1 MSLQSRIQDLYP
13 EFTQSEKQI
22 SDYFL
27 HHLQE
32 VSISSA
38 KELAAH
44 CGTSAPTIV
53 RFARTLGYSGFPAL
67 KMDILLSEKKDIG
80 DLTEEIE
87 QNITVTKLVS
97 TLYSHRCAT
106 MDRVSSLVDEESV
119 EKACDALMNATN
131 VYLCGI
137 GGSSIVC
144 QDLQQKLG
152 RIGIRVHYNM
162 DSHVLLSSLS
172 GMQEGDVLIAISYSG
187 ETKCVVETVRIAKE
201 KKAVVIG
208 ISLLGKTPLSKAADI
223 VFHVPV
229 EEKTIRAGAIASRD
243 SCLFISDTLYLSLVS
258 RNLSDNKTRLQET
271 KAWTS
276 RLI

>member
-22 SDYFL
+22 SEYFL

-67 KMDILLSEKKDIG
+67 KMDILLTEKNDID

-87 QNITVTKLVS
+87 QNITVTRLVS

-106 MDRVSSLVDEESV
+106 M
-119 EKACDALMNATN
+119 
-131 VYLCGI
+131 
-137 GGSSIVC
+137 
-144 QDLQQKLG
+144 
-152 RIGIRVHYNM
+152 
-162 DSHVLLSSLS
+162 
-172 GMQEGDVLIAISYSG
+172 
-187 ETKCVVETVRIAKE
+187 
-201 KKAVVIG
+201 
-208 ISLLGKTPLSKAADI
+208 
-223 VFHVPV
+223 
-229 EEKTIRAGAIASRD
+229 
-243 SCLFISDTLYLSLVS
+243 
-258 RNLSDNKTRLQET
+258 
-271 KAWTS
+271 
-276 RLI
+276 

>member
-22 SDYFL
+22 SEYFL

-67 KMDILLSEKKDIG
+67 KMDILLTEKNDID

-87 QNITVTKLVS
+87 QNITVTRLVS
-97 TLYSHRCAT
+97 TLYSHSCAT
-106 MDRVSSLVDEESV
+106 MEHVRSLIDEAVV
-119 EKACDALMNATN
+119 EKAADAVEKAGQ

-137 GGSSIVC
+137 GGSGIVC

-152 RIGIRVHYNM
+152 RIGIRVHYSP
-162 DSHVLLSSLS
+162 DIHVLLSSLS
-172 GMQEGDVLIAISYSG
+172 GMKENDVLIAISYSG
-187 ETKCVVETVRIAKE
+187 ETKSIIETVKVARE
-201 KKAVVIG
+201 RKAVVIG
-208 ISLLGKTPLSKAADI
+208 ITQLGKTHLQKYADL
-223 VFHVPV
+223 VFHVPM
-229 EEKTIRAGAIASRD
+229 EEKTIRAGAISSRD
-243 SCLFISDTLYLSLVS
+243 SCLFICDTLYLSLVS
-258 RNLSDNKTRLQET
+258 RHLSDHKKTLQET
-271 KAWTS
+271 KGWTA
-276 RLI
+276 RL

>member
-22 SDYFL
+22 SEYFL

-67 KMDILLSEKKDIG
+67 KMDILMTEKSAID

-87 QNITVTKLVS
+87 QNTTVTKLVA

-106 MDRVSSLVDEESV
+106 LDHVRSLIDEAVV
-119 EKACDALMNATN
+119 EQAADAIERAEH

-137 GGSSIVC
+137 GGSGIVC
-144 QDLQQKLG
+144 QDLQQKLS
-152 RIGIRVHYNM
+152 RIGIRVLYCQ
-162 DSHVLLSSLS
+162 DIHVLLSSFS
-172 GMQEGDVLIAISYSG
+172 GMKENDVLIAVSYSG
-187 ETKCVVETVRIAKE
+187 QTKDIIETVKVAKE
-201 KKAVVIG
+201 RKAVVIG
-208 ISLLGKTPLSKAADI
+208 ITQLGKTPLQKISDLS
-223 VFHVPV
+223 FHVPI
-229 EEKTIRAGAIASRD
+229 EEKTIRAGAISSRD

-258 RNLSDNKTRLQET
+258 RHLNDHKKTLQET
-271 KAWTS
+271 KNWTA
-276 RLI
+276 RL